1 MDPIVQECELCHGK
15 RYSQEALQ
23 YTYHGKDISE
33 VLNLSINATLEFF
46 KDVPDIYK
54 KVSLLHQVGL
64 GYLNLSQSMT
74 TLSGGEVQRVKLA
87 MELNHTGRIYF
98 LDEPTTGLHLQDTQQ
113 LIDLFEGLVDKGN
126 TLILIEHNLK
136 LISRADWLVDM
147 GPDAGKFGGQVC
159 FEGHPKDSLND
170 KNSRTGA
177 ALAAI
182 IS

>member
-1 MDPIVQECELCHGK
+1 M
-15 RYSQEALQ
+15 
-23 YTYHGKDISE
+23 
-33 VLNLSINATLEFF
+33 
-46 KDVPDIYK
+46 
-54 KVSLLHQVGL
+54 
-64 GYLNLSQSMT
+64 
-74 TLSGGEVQRVKLA
+74 
-87 MELNHTGRIYF
+87 NHTGRIYF
-98 LDEPTTGLHLQDTQQ
+98 LDEPTTGLNLQDTQQ

>member
-1 MDPIVQECELCHGK
+1 MNQQPDC
-15 RYSQEALQ
+15 
-23 YTYHGKDISE
+23 TY
-33 VLNLSINATLEFF
+33 
-46 KDVPDIYK
+46 
-54 KVSLLHQVGL
+54 
-64 GYLNLSQSMT
+64 
-74 TLSGGEVQRVKLA
+74 
-87 MELNHTGRIYF
+87 
-98 LDEPTTGLHLQDTQQ
+98 QDTQQ

>member
-1 MDPIVQECELCHGK
+1 M
-15 RYSQEALQ
+15 
-23 YTYHGKDISE
+23 
-33 VLNLSINATLEFF
+33 
-46 KDVPDIYK
+46 
-54 KVSLLHQVGL
+54 
-64 GYLNLSQSMT
+64 
-74 TLSGGEVQRVKLA
+74 
-87 MELNHTGRIYF
+87 NHTGRIYF
-98 LDEPTTGLHLQDTQQ
+98 LDEPTTGLNLQDTQQ
-113 LIDLFEGLVDKGN
+113 LIHLFEGLVDKGN

>member
-1 MDPIVQECELCHGK
+1 M
-15 RYSQEALQ
+15 
-23 YTYHGKDISE
+23 
-33 VLNLSINATLEFF
+33 
-46 KDVPDIYK
+46 
-54 KVSLLHQVGL
+54 
-64 GYLNLSQSMT
+64 
-74 TLSGGEVQRVKLA
+74 
-87 MELNHTGRIYF
+87 
-98 LDEPTTGLHLQDTQQ
+98 
-113 LIDLFEGLVDKGN
+113 IDLFEGLVDKGN

>member
-1 MDPIVQECELCHGK
+1 MNQQPDC
-15 RYSQEALQ
+15 
-23 YTYHGKDISE
+23 TY
-33 VLNLSINATLEFF
+33 
-46 KDVPDIYK
+46 
-54 KVSLLHQVGL
+54 
-64 GYLNLSQSMT
+64 
-74 TLSGGEVQRVKLA
+74 
-87 MELNHTGRIYF
+87 
-98 LDEPTTGLHLQDTQQ
+98 
-113 LIDLFEGLVDKGN
+113 LFEGLVDKGN

>member
-1 MDPIVQECELCHGK
+1 
-15 RYSQEALQ
+15 
-23 YTYHGKDISE
+23 
-33 VLNLSINATLEFF
+33 
-46 KDVPDIYK
+46 
-54 KVSLLHQVGL
+54 
-64 GYLNLSQSMT
+64 
-74 TLSGGEVQRVKLA
+74 
-87 MELNHTGRIYF
+87 
-98 LDEPTTGLHLQDTQQ
+98 DEPTTGLHLQDTQQ

>member
-1 MDPIVQECELCHGK
+1 MRTINYAGYRMVRGF
-15 RYSQEALQ
+15 R
-23 YTYHGKDISE
+23 
-33 VLNLSINATLEFF
+33 SI
-46 KDVPDIYK
+46 IYK
-54 KVSLLHQVGL
+54 SNGEIH
-64 GYLNLSQSMT
+64 YI
-74 TLSGGEVQRVKLA
+74 SGTDVLPVPLEGEEEKNAIAMLA
-87 MELNHTGRIYF
+87 TEAEREHGR
-98 LDEPTTGLHLQDTQQ
+98 
-113 LIDLFEGLVDKGN
+113 N
-126 TLILIEHNLK
+126 ILIEHNLK

>member
-1 MDPIVQECELCHGK
+1 
-15 RYSQEALQ
+15 
-23 YTYHGKDISE
+23 
-33 VLNLSINATLEFF
+33 
-46 KDVPDIYK
+46 
-54 KVSLLHQVGL
+54 
-64 GYLNLSQSMT
+64 
-74 TLSGGEVQRVKLA
+74 
-87 MELNHTGRIYF
+87 
-98 LDEPTTGLHLQDTQQ
+98 GLHLQDTQQ

-170 KNSRTGA
+170 KNSQTGA

>member
-1 MDPIVQECELCHGK
+1 
-15 RYSQEALQ
+15 
-23 YTYHGKDISE
+23 
-33 VLNLSINATLEFF
+33 
-46 KDVPDIYK
+46 
-54 KVSLLHQVGL
+54 
-64 GYLNLSQSMT
+64 MT

-87 MELNHTGRIYF
+87 MELNHTGRTYF

-147 GPDAGKFGGQVC
+147 GTDAGKFGGQVC

-177 ALAAI
+177 ALAAV

>member
-1 MDPIVQECELCHGK
+1 
-15 RYSQEALQ
+15 
-23 YTYHGKDISE
+23 
-33 VLNLSINATLEFF
+33 
-46 KDVPDIYK
+46 
-54 KVSLLHQVGL
+54 
-64 GYLNLSQSMT
+64 
-74 TLSGGEVQRVKLA
+74 
-87 MELNHTGRIYF
+87 
-98 LDEPTTGLHLQDTQQ
+98 LHLQDTQQ

-159 FEGHPKDSLND
+159 FEGHPKYSLND

>member
-1 MDPIVQECELCHGK
+1 M
-15 RYSQEALQ
+15 
-23 YTYHGKDISE
+23 
-33 VLNLSINATLEFF
+33 
-46 KDVPDIYK
+46 
-54 KVSLLHQVGL
+54 
-64 GYLNLSQSMT
+64 
-74 TLSGGEVQRVKLA
+74 QRVKLA

-98 LDEPTTGLHLQDTQQ
+98 LDEPTAGLHLQDTQQ